1 MTASTTRTTTTRPEP
16 VLAPMGSSIAR
27 DTWTIFARAMRL
39 SLRNPAWLFISLM
52 QPILYILL
60 FGPLLKPLAGQLG
73 SANAYQVFVP
83 GILVQL
89 GIFGALFVGFGLIAE
104 WRAGVIES
112 QRVTP
117 ASRTA
122 LLLGRVLRDVIV
134 LLVQG
139 IVLVLVS
146 LLLGLRAPVLGVVL
160 TLVVIG
166 LLGAAFSAVSYAL
179 ALTLKSEDAFAP
191 LLNAVVLPVLLLSG
205 ILLPMSLAP
214 GWLQG
219 ISDVNPLK
227 HVVEGTRAFFTGDY
241 GSSTA
246 WWGLG
251 LTVAMAVLG
260 WWFGV
265 RRFKRESG

>member
-1 MTASTTRTTTTRPEP
+1 MSTATTALPTESTSN
-16 VLAPMGSSIAR
+16 LAR
-27 DTWTIFARAMRL
+27 DTYTVFARAMRM
-39 SLRNPAWLFISLM
+39 SLRNPAWLVISLM

-60 FGPLLKPLAGQLG
+60 FGPLLEPLSGQLG
-73 SANAYQVFVP
+73 SGNAYQLFVP

-104 WRAGVIES
+104 YRAGVIES

-122 LLLGRVLRDVIV
+122 LLLGRVLRDVVV

-139 IVLVLVS
+139 TLLVLVS
-146 LLLGLRAPVLGVVL
+146 IPLGLRAPWLGVVL
-160 TLVVIG
+160 TLVVIA
-166 LLGAAFSAVSYAL
+166 LLGAAFASVSYAL

-205 ILLPMSLAP
+205 ILLPMTLAP
-214 GWLQG
+214 GWLQA

-227 HVVEGTRAFFTGDY
+227 HVVEGARAFFDGDY

-246 WWGLG
+246 WWGAG
-251 LTVAMAVLG
+251 LTVAMGVLG

-265 RRFKRESG
+265 RRFRQESS